1 VAAEADQPRERCA
14 VHPERQSVG
23 RCEDCGRPTCLDCAV
38 PFRGRLLCT
47 ACASK
52 ALGTPEPVPRPV
64 VRASRASAVAVGA
77 LLAVALGA
85 TIPPWHRSG
94 TLTRPFGAWRP
105 HPEVAPQ
112 VAVLALAGATGL
124 LLWAAIRHRL
134 RRPLVA
140 VVGAVSLLGAV
151 AIAVSML
158 RAPDFYAFTPAPFV
172 ALGGALLAAMA
183 AFVGLAGDRT
193 VLDPASADGMARSA
207 SRP

>member
-14 VHPERQSVG
+14 VHAERQSVG
-23 RCEDCGRPTCLDCAV
+23 RCEDCGRATCLDCAV

-52 ALGTPEPVPRPV
+52 ALGTPEPVQRPV
-64 VRASRASAVAVGA
+64 ARASPASAVVVGA

-94 TLTRPFGAWRP
+94 TLSRPFGAWRP
-105 HPEVAPQ
+105 LPEVAPL
-112 VAVLALAGATGL
+112 VAVLALSGAAGL
-124 LLWAAIRHRL
+124 LLWAAVRHRL
-134 RRPLVA
+134 RRPLMA

-151 AIAVSML
+151 ATAVSML

-172 ALGGALLAAMA
+172 AMGGAVLAAIV
-183 AFVGLAGDRT
+183 AFVGLFRGRT
-193 VLDPASADGMARSA
+193 LFDPASAQGMARSA
-207 SRP
+207 PRP